1 MIYLINI
8 SDGYNIV
15 YCKFENSLTAK
26 IFTEDMKEIGIDL
39 YEVNFIA
46 YWLQKHSFFKLAA
59 LFAIVIGP

>member
-1 MIYLINI
+1 M
-8 SDGYNIV
+8 S
-15 YCKFENSLTAK
+15 CKFENRLTAK